1 MNKVIILGSEGL
13 IGKTLFNY
21 LSDKKFKIIGVDKNL
36 DSNKQNKNNH
46 IFDISSLEN
55 QEDFDCFLSDLV
67 GHDNADYLTI
77 IDALLIRKKIEKN
90 SKQETHSAFLGYL
103 TTTITIAKWFG
114 NFCKKKNINGNM
126 IMISSVKGFYAPKF
140 KHYENL
146 NMNSD
151 VEYGISKAGISYAA
165 KDLSVRFKG
174 IARYNCLAPGGIKG
188 EDHSSTFIKRYDDSC
203 LKVPGLVDP
212 LEVAKIIKI
221 LISESS
227 PIIGQTIIVDN
238 GWSLT

>member
-21 LSDKKFKIIGVDKNL
+21 LYDQNFKIIGVDRNFEP
-36 DSNKQNKNNH
+36 NNQNKNKH
-46 IFDISSLEN
+46 IFDITSLEN
-55 QEDFDCFLSDLV
+55 QDAFDSFLSDLV
-67 GHDNADYLTI
+67 GQDNEDYLSI

-90 SKQETHSAFLGYL
+90 SKEETHSAFLGYL
-103 TTTITIAKWFG
+103 TTTVTIAKWFG